1 MSHVKIHKHHF
12 YTLIFSCILFIW
24 VTLHQTLAN
33 NDLLTMWGA
42 TDKIQYENTY
52 SKEVDIL
59 SEDELEL
66 NSAPAYSNN
75 IREKKAMFKKKFNK
89 HFSKKIDEL
98 SNEKLLKVADKI
110 DSVLEK
116 IENNDKMS
124 QEKKEKIIS
133 QLLALLDIITE
144 KIEYNEEFSLEI
156 DLEELF
162 SV

>member
-1 MSHVKIHKHHF
+1 
-12 YTLIFSCILFIW
+12 
-24 VTLHQTLAN
+24 
-33 NDLLTMWGA
+33 
-42 TDKIQYENTY
+42 
-52 SKEVDIL
+52 L